1 MKYYDRWEPEEIQF
15 LKDNYEE
22 QGLYW
27 CADKLS
33 RTYNSVANRASILGL
48 KTRTRSTSPLAVSR
62 KRKSDLHIR
71 VADILRGVSLAS
83 IRESSRI
90 ELSDEEYTISVRI
103 YRNAEEEE
111 PYEAEEA

>member
-1 MKYYDRWEPEEIQF
+1 MKYHERWEPEEIQF

-22 QGLYW
+22 QGLNW
-27 CADKLS
+27 CADKLA
-33 RTYNSVANRASILGL
+33 RTYNSVANRASTLGL
-48 KTRTRSTSPLAVSR
+48 KTRTRATFPVAR
-62 KRKSDLHIR
+62 KRKSDLHVR

-83 IRESSRI
+83 IRDSSRI
-90 ELSDEEYTISVRI
+90 ELSDGEYTISVRI

>member
-22 QGLYW
+22 HGPDW

-33 RTYNSVANRASILGL
+33 RTYSSVANRASFIGL
-48 KTRTRSTSPLAVSR
+48 KTRTRATSPVSVSR
-62 KRKSDLHIR
+62 KKKSDLQIR
-71 VADILRGVSLAS
+71 VADILRGVSLEL

-103 YRNAEEEE
+103 YRNAEEE

>member
-1 MKYYDRWEPEEIQF
+1 MKYHERWEPEEIQF

-22 QGLYW
+22 NGLYW

-48 KTRTRSTSPLAVSR
+48 KTRVRATSPVAVSH
-62 KRKSDLHIR
+62 KNKSDLHTR

-83 IRESSRI
+83 IRDSSRI
-90 ELSDEEYTISVRI
+90 EMSDGEYTISVRI
-103 YRNAEEEE
+103 YRNAEEE

>member
-22 QGLYW
+22 QGPYW

-33 RTYNSVANRASILGL
+33 RTYNSVATRASFIGL
-48 KTRTRSTSPLAVSR
+48 KTRARATSPVAVSR

-71 VADILRGVSLAS
+71 VADILRGVSLEL

-90 ELSDEEYTISVRI
+90 ELSDEDYTISVRI
-103 YRNAEEEE
+103 YRNAEEE